1 MSLSLD
7 SQIYAFA
14 EIGKLEQR
22 VLAIE
27 NLVATLKRKCLVT
40 KSGTLPEMVGATA
53 ELRWQLGQIA
63 TLILGVEGHLGIK
76 GRGSPGLPTETQSDA
91 KLPESL
97 RGTTDS
103 LAIPDLVNLLSSQKK
118 TGSLTIRTG
127 AAIYMLEFLEGA
139 IVHAVTNET
148 RPEWRLGTILEAQ
161 GKLTQ
166 EQLAES
172 LAAIE
177 RTRELLGAELV
188 RTARVS
194 ETDLRAALE
203 IQVRK
208 MFESIFALQ
217 KARFTFMEGTI
228 TNIGQRV
235 YLNTTELLLETARRI
250 DESVGKPQD
259 AGDAPLVQ
267 GGVANLFPPRA

>member
-1 MSLSLD
+1 MSLTLD

-27 NLVATLKRKCLVT
+27 NLVGTLKRKCLVT
-40 KSGTLPEMVGATA
+40 KSGTMPELVSATA
-53 ELRWQLGQIA
+53 ELRWQLGQVSA
-63 TLILGVEGHLGIK
+63 VILAVENHLGIK
-76 GRGSPGLPTETQSDA
+76 GRGAPTLPTDSPTDT

-103 LAIPDLVNLLSSQKK
+103 LGIPDLVNLLSSQKK
-118 TGSLTIRTG
+118 TGSLTIRAEST
-127 AAIYMLEFLEGA
+127 IYMLEFLEGA

-172 LAAIE
+172 LAAVE

-203 IQVRK
+203 VQVRK

-217 KARFTFMEGTI
+217 NARFAFVDGSI

-235 YLNTTELLLETARRI
+235 HLNTTELLLETARRI
-250 DESVGKPQD
+250 DESAGKP
-259 AGDAPLVQ
+259 GVGPTSPPPPMPN
-267 GGVANLFPPRA
+267 GSVANLF